1 MKCRDEIQ
9 RIKRL
14 GWSLIGWNLQ
24 GCNWEDE
31 KWGPDGKDNK
41 LLMKCQSCN
50 TGDNFERM
58 KERGLNVGGW
68 NKKISNTQ
76 DESSSLKW
84 ESMKS
89 KGWNCRYELEE
100 M

>member
-1 MKCRDEIQ
+1 MKY
-9 RIKRL
+9 
-14 GWSLIGWNLQ
+14 
-24 GCNWEDE
+24 
-31 KWGPDGKDNK
+31 
-41 LLMKCQSCN
+41 QSCN
-50 TGDNFERM
+50 TVDDFERM

-68 NKKISNTQ
+68 NKKIWNTQ
-76 DESSSLKW
+76 DETSSLKW